1 MNTVI
6 TVNLNGNA
14 YQLDEQGFG
23 SLRAYL
29 DSAAARLAGNPDKV
43 EILSDIEQAI
53 ADKCRRH
60 LSPHKSVVAAAE
72 LDRILAE
79 MGPVESASGESATE
93 SGGQHQAAGDS
104 PPRTDAPRR
113 LYQIREGSM
122 ISGVCTGLAAYF
134 SVDVTIVRIVFVAL
148 TILTGSLW
156 ILAYILMMFIIPD
169 ATTSEER
176 AAAHGQPFNAQQLVD
191 GARERYAEFRK
202 HSARWQEGWRRRRQS
217 RREKRAAAAERA
229 FWRGERSYEDVG
241 YATRVV
247 AGFMVPVFTLI
258 GAALFVVVII
268 AVVSL
273 FKTGGIFDWMLPSE
287 IPVWG
292 AIVILAIVYQ
302 AVHMPL
308 RAASRASYE
317 ATAGRRHGWLAA
329 ADGVL
334 WLGFAA
340 LFFWLAYLFIPEVRS
355 LFQSVQFEFRH
366 PLEAWDAL

>member
-14 YQLDEQGFG
+14 YQLDEQGFE

-29 DSAAARLAGNPDKV
+29 DSAEARLASNPDKS

-53 ADKCRRH
+53 ADKCRRY
-60 LSPHKSVVAAAE
+60 LNPHKSVVVAAE

-79 MGPVESASGESATE
+79 MGPVESEAGGTATGPE
-93 SGGQHQAAGDS
+93 VQRKAAGDPQS
-104 PPRTDAPRR
+104 RTDAPRR
-113 LYQIREGSM
+113 LYQVREGAM
-122 ISGVCTGLAAYF
+122 ISGVCNGFAAYF
-134 SVDVTIVRIVFVAL
+134 NVDVTIVRIIFVAL

-176 AAAHGQPFNAQQLVD
+176 AAAHGEPFNAQELVD
-191 GARERYAEFRK
+191 RAKERYAEFRQQ
-202 HSARWQEGWRRRRQS
+202 SARWHEGWRRKRQL
-217 RREKRAAAAERA
+217 RRERRAAAAERK
-229 FWRGERSYEDVG
+229 FWRGERAHEDVG
-241 YATRVV
+241 YATRVL

-258 GAALFVVVII
+258 GAAFFVVVII
-268 AVVSL
+268 AML
-273 FKTGGIFDWMLPSE
+273 LLLMTGGIFEWTLPHE
-287 IPVWG
+287 VPVWA
-292 AIVILAIVYQ
+292 AIVILAIIYQ
-302 AVHMPL
+302 AVHAPL

-317 ATAGRRHGWLAA
+317 ASAGQRHGWLAA

-340 LFFWLAYLFIPEVRS
+340 LFFWLAYLFVPELQT
-355 LFQSVQFEFRH
+355 LFESVPFEWKH
-366 PLEAWDAL
+366 PLAAWHAF

>member
-14 YQLDEQGFG
+14 YQLDQQGFE

-29 DSAAARLAGNPDKV
+29 DSAAVRLAGNPDKV

-53 ADKCRRH
+53 ADKCRRY
-60 LSPHKSVVAAAE
+60 LNPHKSVVAAAE

-79 MGPVESASGESATE
+79 MGPVESA
-93 SGGQHQAAGDS
+93 AGDP

-156 ILAYILMMFIIPD
+156 VLAYILMMFIIPD

-191 GARERYAEFRK
+191 GAKERYAEFRK

-273 FKTGGIFDWMLPSE
+273 FKTGGILDWVLPSE

-340 LFFWLAYLFIPEVRS
+340 LFFWLAYLFIPDVQS
-355 LFQSVQFEFRH
+355 LFQSVPIEWRH
-366 PLEAWDAL
+366 PLDAWDAL

>member
-14 YQLDEQGFG
+14 YQLDEQGFE

-29 DSAAARLAGNPDKV
+29 DSADERLAGNPDKA

-53 ADKCRRH
+53 ADKCRRY
-60 LSPHKSVVAAAE
+60 LNPHKSVVAAAD

-79 MGPVESASGESATE
+79 MGPVESETGGSAANSE
-93 SGGQHQAAGDS
+93 RQRMAADNS
-104 PPRTDAPRR
+104 QSRKDAPRR
-113 LYQIREGSM
+113 LYQVREGSM
-122 ISGVCTGLAAYF
+122 ISGVCNGLAAYF
-134 SVDVTIVRIVFVAL
+134 NVDVTIVRIVFVAL
-148 TILTGSLW
+148 TILTGGVW

-176 AAAHGQPFNAQQLVD
+176 AAAHGEPFNAQQLVD
-191 GARERYAEFRK
+191 GAKERYAEFRQQ
-202 HSARWQEGWRRRRQS
+202 SARWHEGWRRRRQL

-229 FWRGERSYEDVG
+229 FWRGERAHEDVG
-241 YATRVV
+241 YATRVL

-268 AVVSL
+268 AMVSL
-273 FKTGGIFDWMLPSE
+273 FRTGGIFDWALPNE

-317 ATAGRRHGWLAA
+317 ASVGQRHGWLAA
-329 ADGVL
+329 ADGLL

-355 LFQSVQFEFRH
+355 LFESVPFEWRH
-366 PLEAWDAL
+366 PLDAWHAF

>member
-14 YQLDEQGFG
+14 YQLDQQGFEA
-23 SLRAYL
+23 LRAYL
-29 DSAAARLAGNPDKV
+29 DSAEARLAGNPDKA

-53 ADKCRRH
+53 ADKCRRY
-60 LSPHKSVVAAAE
+60 LNPHKSVVAAAE

-79 MGPVESASGESATE
+79 MGPVESEA
-93 SGGQHQAAGDS
+93 GGTAPDIEGQRKAADDPQS
-104 PPRTDAPRR
+104 RTDAPRR
-113 LYQIREGSM
+113 LYQIREGAM
-122 ISGVCTGLAAYF
+122 ISGVCNGLAAYF
-134 SVDVTIVRIVFVAL
+134 QVDVTIVRIVFVAL

-191 GARERYAEFRK
+191 GAKERYAEFRQQ
-202 HSARWQEGWRRRRQS
+202 SARWQEGWRRGRQL
-217 RREKRAAAAERA
+217 RRERRAAAAERA
-229 FWRGERSYEDVG
+229 FWRGERAHEDVG
-241 YATRVV
+241 YATRVL

-258 GAALFVVVII
+258 GAALFVVVVI
-268 AVVSL
+268 AIVSL
-273 FKTGGIFDWMLPSE
+273 FRTGGIFDWALPHE
-287 IPVWG
+287 VPVWG
-292 AIVILAIVYQ
+292 AILILVIIYQ

-340 LFFWLAYLFIPEVRS
+340 LLFWLAYLFMPEVRS
-355 LFQSVQFEFRH
+355 LFESMPFDWRH
-366 PLEAWDAL
+366 RLDAWYAL

>member
-14 YQLDEQGFG
+14 YQLDERGFE

-29 DSAAARLAGNPDKV
+29 DSAEAQLASNPDKA

-53 ADKCRRH
+53 ADKCRRY
-60 LSPHKSVVAAAE
+60 LNPHKSVVVAVE

-79 MGPVESASGESATE
+79 MGPVESETGETAADSE
-93 SGGQHQAAGDS
+93 GQRNAPDTPQSRA
-104 PPRTDAPRR
+104 DAPRR

-122 ISGVCTGLAAYF
+122 ISGVCNGLAAYF

-191 GARERYAEFRK
+191 GAKERYAEFR
-202 HSARWQEGWRRRRQS
+202 QQL
-217 RREKRAAAAERA
+217 RRERRAAAAERA
-229 FWRGERSYEDVG
+229 FWRGERAYEEVG

-268 AVVSL
+268 AIVSL
-273 FKTGGIFDWMLPSE
+273 FKTGGIFDWALPPE

-317 ATAGRRHGWLAA
+317 ASAGQRHGWLAA

-340 LFFWLAYLFIPEVRS
+340 LFFWLAYLFIPDVRS
-355 LFQSVQFEFRH
+355 LFESVPFEWRH
-366 PLEAWDAL
+366 PLDAWHAF

>member
-14 YQLDEQGFG
+14 YQLDERGFE

-29 DSAAARLAGNPDKV
+29 DSAQARLADNPDKS

-53 ADKCRRH
+53 ADKCRRF
-60 LSPHKSVVAAAE
+60 LNPHKSVVVAAE
-72 LDRILAE
+72 LELILAE
-79 MGPVESASGESATE
+79 MGPVESGTGET
-93 SGGQHQAAGDS
+93 AANS
-104 PPRTDAPRR
+104 EEQRKAAVTPQSRKDAPRR

-122 ISGVCTGLAAYF
+122 ISGVCSGLAAYF
-134 SVDVTIVRIVFVAL
+134 HADVTIVRIIFVAL

-191 GARERYAEFRK
+191 GAKERYAEFRQQ
-202 HSARWQEGWRRRRQS
+202 SARWQEGWRRRRQL
-217 RREKRAAAAERA
+217 RRERRAAAAERA
-229 FWRGERSYEDVG
+229 FWRGECAHEDVG
-241 YATRVV
+241 YATRVA

-268 AVVSL
+268 AIVSL
-273 FKTGGIFDWMLPSE
+273 FKTGAVFSWALPHE
-287 IPVWG
+287 VPVWG

-317 ATAGRRHGWLAA
+317 ASAGQRHGWLAA

-340 LFFWLAYLFIPEVRS
+340 LLFWLAYLFIPEVRS
-355 LFQSVQFEFRH
+355 LFESVPFEWRH
-366 PLEAWDAL
+366 SLDVWDAF